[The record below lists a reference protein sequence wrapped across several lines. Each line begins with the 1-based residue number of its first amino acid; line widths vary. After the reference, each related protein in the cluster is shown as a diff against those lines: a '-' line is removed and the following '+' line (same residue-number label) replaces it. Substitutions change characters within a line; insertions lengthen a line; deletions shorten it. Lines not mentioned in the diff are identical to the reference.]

1 MKIMLTIDLNE
12 KYLNRIRETVPGA
25 EVVKAVDVET
35 QKRELQDTEI
45 VVAFGDSLKLE
56 LLPEAENL
64 NWIQSWAAGVD
75 NYTTPEV
82 MKHLID
88 NNVKLTTMSGIHG
101 DIIAEHTM
109 GLVISFSRKLHK
121 FYEQQKKGIWQRLK
135 VDQLEGKTMAI
146 IGLGAIGKEIAHKA
160 KAFKMHTI
168 GVKKN
173 INEKIDCVD
182 ELYSNDELLS
192 VLNKADYVVVIVPLT
207 DETTRM
213 FGKEEFRAM
222 KETAY
227 FINMARGQ
235 VVNEEELILAL
246 EEGWIAG
253 AGLDVFEEEPLPSD
267 SPLYRL
273 DNVLITPHV
282 GGIHPDYHKKAV
294 QVFLNNLERYQ
305 KGLEL
310 NNLVDYNR
318 GY

>member
-1 MKIMLTIDLNE
+1 MKIMVTIDLKE
-12 KYLNRIRETVPGA
+12 DYLSKIRETAPEA
-25 EVVKAVDVET
+25 LVVKAVDMEN
-35 QKRELQDTEI
+35 QKREIQNSEVI
-45 VVAFGDSLKLE
+45 IAFGDSLSME
-56 LLPEAENL
+56 LLPEAVNL
-64 NWIQSWAAGVD
+64 KWLQSWAAGVD
-75 NYTTPEV
+75 NFTTPEV
-82 MKHLID
+82 MKQLID

-101 DIIAEHTM
+101 DVIAEHTM

-121 FYEQQKKGIWQRLK
+121 FYEQQQKGIWQRLK

-146 IGLGAIGKEIAHKA
+146 IGLGSIGMEISRKA
-160 KAFKMHTI
+160 QVFKMHTI

-173 INEKIDCVD
+173 VNENIDCVD

-207 DETTRM
+207 DETTHM
-213 FGKEEFRAM
+213 FGKEEFQAM

-246 EEGWIAG
+246 EEAWIAG
-253 AGLDVFEEEPLPSD
+253 AGLDVFEEEPLPAA

-282 GGIHPDYHKKAV
+282 GGIHPDYHKKAL
-294 QVFLNNLERYQ
+294 QVFLKNLERYQ
-305 KGLEL
+305 QGLEL
-310 NNLVDYNR
+310 ENLVDYNR